1 MWNTITLDI
10 SRFRLPRWRTIPHTT
25 GIDAP
30 KLDNG
35 FVPQWDEELRAVANQ
50 LREVESEFFFRAI
63 IGQANFT
70 SDWDAYVAEWRRRGG
85 DRLTE
90 EANRQWKDSM

>member
-1 MWNTITLDI
+1 M
-10 SRFRLPRWRTIPHTT
+10 RLGAFLFNCA

-85 DRLTE
+85 DRLTGGL
-90 EANRQWKDSM
+90 

>member
-1 MWNTITLDI
+1 M
-10 SRFRLPRWRTIPHTT
+10 
-25 GIDAP
+25 
-30 KLDNG
+30 
-35 FVPQWDEELRAVANQ
+35 RAVANQ

-90 EANRQWKDSM
+90 EANRQRDSM